1 MPITGRCGPT
11 HHQRMT
17 SYTPPTYQAVHMII
31 ALYKRRLFL
40 NRSSSVSFLG
50 GCSSAVFRTAL
61 RVPSSD
67 DGHVSSF
74 ASWSGPSPWLLSS
87 VMGTSSGQTVSR
99 VSNIES
105 TKWISWTLQFWSNNA
120 ACMEHKEYQ
129 VGILDITALVK

>member
-1 MPITGRCGPT
+1 MTPERSSVITGRCRPT
-11 HHQRMT
+11 HHQGMA

-50 GCSSAVFRTAL
+50 SCSSAVFRTAL

-74 ASWSGPSPWLLSS
+74 ASWSGPSAWLLRS
-87 VMGTSSGQTVSR
+87 VVGTSSGQTVSR
-99 VSNIES
+99 VSNIKS
-105 TKWISWTLQFWSNNA
+105 TKLVSWTLQLKSNNA
-120 ACMEHKEYQ
+120 VCK
-129 VGILDITALVK
+129 